1 MRAQLALAAAGKTLV
16 AADRMV
22 YGGDAVAGV
31 VGEAGED
38 AGGVALG
45 GAVAVGVVL
54 VDGGVALGA
63 LDFDELAVGVKSVGP
78 LGLSRARGA
87 RAVVGAVVAVGGDG
101 AGVVGVFGE
110 ALAGVVLVAADEAV
124 GVGVG

>member
-1 MRAQLALAAAGKTLV
+1 VHAQLALAAVGKALV
-16 AADRMV
+16 AADRV
-22 YGGDAVAGV
+22 VDGGDAVAGV
-31 VGEAGED
+31 VGEAGDD

-63 LDFDELAVGVKSVGP
+63 LDFDELAVGIKGVGP
-78 LGLSRARGA
+78 LGCARARGP
-87 RAVVGAVVAVGGDG
+87 RAVVGEVVAVGGDG
-101 AGVVGVFGE
+101 TGGVGVFGE

>member
-1 MRAQLALAAAGKTLV
+1 
-16 AADRMV
+16 MV

-78 LGLSRARGA
+78 LGLARARGA